1 MISFALES
9 VTSQEARMRQK
20 VQCLCWTWTHM
31 GHSCLCVCDSVKCF
45 IFRKT
50 IRTQSRRVLEIVKE
64 GKNKLKIF
72 KPGMMSLSLWKHFS
86 PLSLPLQPSIGDFGT
101 QSQYCPPL
109 LMCSAPVSP
118 SSIGE
123 KERQFTSVFSLLGTV

>member
-1 MISFALES
+1 MISFVLES

-20 VQCLCWTWTHM
+20 SSVCVGHGHTWDTAAF
-31 GHSCLCVCDSVKCF
+31 VSVKCF

-50 IRTQSRRVLEIVKE
+50 IRTQSQRVLETVKE

-72 KPGMMSLSLWKHFS
+72 KPGMMSPLLWKHFS

-109 LMCSAPVSP
+109 LMCSAPVSL

-123 KERQFTSVFSLLGTV
+123 KERQLTSMFSLLGTV